1 MRKEIYNLSKP
12 TRMARKTR
20 EQCARDVERYLAA
33 GGEIEV
39 LPPFVHNVRP
49 MARVHGVQGAL
60 SG

>member
-12 TRMARKTR
+12 RYTAKKTH

-39 LPPFVHNVRP
+39 LPPFVQSVRP